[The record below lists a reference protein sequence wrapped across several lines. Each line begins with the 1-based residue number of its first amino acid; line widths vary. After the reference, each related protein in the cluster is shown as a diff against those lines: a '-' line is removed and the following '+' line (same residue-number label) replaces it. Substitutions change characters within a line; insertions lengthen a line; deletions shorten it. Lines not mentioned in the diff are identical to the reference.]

1 MRGYDQTKRT
11 GSQETTVV
19 STGWESIDVY
29 AGISGKSSIT
39 EGRIGMTDI
48 DDKSLLRCTIKKSAD
63 VLKKVVLYGSYVIA
77 AITAIAIVYFG
88 VTKIW
93 EPLINAISTI
103 ISFLFGIPELFWA
116 LPLVMKLIILGIVSL
131 GVIGVYSLVWCIARD
146 LEKEDWES
154 DSAKDIALAA
164 LAFALALALAAFAF
178 AALAFAA
185 FAAFAA
191 LAFAAFAFAAF
202 AAFAFADPKI
212 FLVIGAYLHYR
223 KRMKILKEAEQK
235 E

>member
-1 MRGYDQTKRT
+1 VRGYDQTKRT

-154 DSAKDIALAA
+154 DSAKDIALVAIVALVIAIVA
-164 LAFALALALAAFAF
+164 LAIALVAIVALVIAIVALVAIVALAIAVITDSKL
-178 AALAFAA
+178 
-185 FAAFAA
+185 
-191 LAFAAFAFAAF
+191 
-202 AAFAFADPKI
+202 
-212 FLVIGAYLHYR
+212 FLFPGAYLHYR
-223 KRMKILKEAEQK
+223 KRTRELQQAGEP
-235 E
+235 

>member
-1 MRGYDQTKRT
+1 M
-11 GSQETTVV
+11 
-19 STGWESIDVY
+19 
-29 AGISGKSSIT
+29 T
-39 EGRIGMTDI
+39 EINDR
-48 DDKSLLRCTIKKSAD
+48 SLLKCTIKKSAD

-77 AITAIAIVYFG
+77 AITIVYFG

-146 LEKEDWES
+146 LEKEDWDS

-164 LAFALALALAAFAF
+164 VAALAFALVLAIALAFAGLAFALAALALAAFT
-178 AALAFAA
+178 LATIAN
-185 FAAFAA
+185 
-191 LAFAAFAFAAF
+191 
-202 AAFAFADPKI
+202 PKI

-223 KRMKILKEAEQK
+223 KRMKILKEAE
-235 E
+235 

>member
-63 VLKKVVLYGSYVIA
+63 VLKKVVLYGSYIIA
-77 AITAIAIVYFG
+77 AIAIVYFGVAIVYFG

-154 DSAKDIALAA
+154 DSAKDIALA
-164 LAFALALALAAFAF
+164 LALAFAF

-185 FAAFAA
+185 LALPALAFAA
-191 LAFAAFAFAAF
+191 LALPALALPALAH
-202 AAFAFADPKI
+202 PKI

>member
-1 MRGYDQTKRT
+1 
-11 GSQETTVV
+11 
-19 STGWESIDVY
+19 
-29 AGISGKSSIT
+29 
-39 EGRIGMTDI
+39 MTDI
-48 DDKSLLRCTIKKSAD
+48 DDKSLLRCAIKKSAD
-63 VLKKVVLYGSYVIA
+63 VLKKVVLYGSYMIA
-77 AITAIAIVYFG
+77 AIAIVYFGVAIVYFG

-154 DSAKDIALAA
+154 DSAKDIA
-164 LAFALALALAAFAF
+164 ALALALAFALVALALALAFAF
-178 AALAFAA
+178 ALVAFALAA
-185 FAAFAA
+185 FALATFA
-191 LAFAAFAFAAF
+191 L
-202 AAFAFADPKI
+202 ADPKI

>member
-1 MRGYDQTKRT
+1 M
-11 GSQETTVV
+11 
-19 STGWESIDVY
+19 
-29 AGISGKSSIT
+29 T
-39 EGRIGMTDI
+39 ELE
-48 DDKSLLRCTIKKSAD
+48 DKSLLRCTIKKSAD
-63 VLKKVVLYGSYVIA
+63 VLKKVVLYGSYIIA
-77 AITAIAIVYFG
+77 AIAIVYFGVAIVYFG

-154 DSAKDIALAA
+154 DSAKDIAF
-164 LAFALALALAAFAF
+164 AFAALALALAFAF

-185 FAAFAA
+185 LALPALAFAA
-191 LAFAAFAFAAF
+191 LALPALALAH
-202 AAFAFADPKI
+202 PKI

>member
-1 MRGYDQTKRT
+1 M
-11 GSQETTVV
+11 
-19 STGWESIDVY
+19 
-29 AGISGKSSIT
+29 T
-39 EGRIGMTDI
+39 EINDR
-48 DDKSLLRCTIKKSAD
+48 SLLKCTIKKSAD
-63 VLKKVVLYGSYVIA
+63 VLKKVVLYGSYMIA
-77 AITAIAIVYFG
+77 AITIVYFG

-164 LAFALALALAAFAF
+164 FAAFASLAFAALALALAFAALAFALALALAFAS
-178 AALAFAA
+178 LAFAA
-185 FAAFAA
+185 FALA
-191 LAFAAFAFAAF
+191 LAFASLAAL
-202 AAFAFADPKI
+202 ASLASLANPKI

-223 KRMKILKEAEQK
+223 KRTRELRQAGEPDA
-235 E
+235 

>member
-1 MRGYDQTKRT
+1 VRGYDQTKRT
-11 GSQETTVV
+11 GSQETTIL
-19 STGWESIDVY
+19 STGRESINVY

-63 VLKKVVLYGSYVIA
+63 VLNKVVLYGSYVIA
-77 AITAIAIVYFG
+77 AITAIVIGTAIVYFG
-88 VTKIW
+88 ITKLW

-164 LAFALALALAAFAF
+164 FALTLAFAF

-185 FAAFAA
+185 LAFALTLAA
-191 LAFAAFAFAAF
+191 LAFALALAN
-202 AAFAFADPKI
+202 PKI

-223 KRMKILKEAEQK
+223 KRTRETAGR
-235 E
+235 